1 MDFYKRVEN
10 YDDLSEWFEDGEIRR
25 KRKKISDILWRLSTE
40 QGHRD
45 LMDSPCLSF
54 TGLGDKVQNKIEIK
68 QRQETQETHEV
79 PKPLLDY
86 INVLKKQQSDFTFF
100 RKYK

>member
-1 MDFYKRVEN
+1 MDFYKRVES
-10 YDDLSEWFEDGEIRR
+10 YDDLSEWFGDDEIRR
-25 KRKKISDILWRLSTE
+25 KRKKISEIFLRLSTE

-45 LMDSPCLSF
+45 LADIPCISF
-54 TGLGDKVQNKIEIK
+54 TCPGEVQNKINLK
-68 QRQETQETHEV
+68 QRQETQEI

-86 INVLKKQQSDFTFF
+86 INVLKKQQSDFALL